1 MLLRG
6 GISVSK
12 KIELEDLPK
21 LITGSMSRNNRIVLC
36 DRCKGFGFFEKD
48 ELTDYH
54 KREYTTYRTP
64 CSTCEG
70 DGRMIE
76 STEHL
81 SFNLGNDEVHKMPYI
96 SFKEFVDP
104 HFYDDRWFRYRLDM
118 TDRELEDKYPE
129 LKAVNYDNYDKL
141 VEHYRTIEILKKDH
155 NNE

>member
-1 MLLRG
+1 M
-6 GISVSK
+6 SK

-36 DRCKGFGFFEKD
+36 DRCKGFGFFEKY

-54 KREYTTYRTP
+54 KQEYTTSRTP

-76 STEHL
+76 STEHM
-81 SFNLGNDEVHKMPYI
+81 SFKLGNDKVHKMPYI

-118 TDRELEDKYPE
+118 TDRGLEDKYPE

-141 VEHYRTIEILKKDH
+141 VEHYRTLEILKKDYE
-155 NNE
+155 NAE